1 LEICYY
7 LGLAKLV
14 YQGKFMK
21 RVFQPAIY
29 LMNQLKYPQKFT
41 LITMLLALPLCIIM
55 YLFLGE
61 TNIRINFTQ
70 KQTYGI
76 EYLKP
81 LRELR
86 GAIFESYLVEQD
98 LRFNFNSEI
107 HHNKR
112 REANQRTEENFQNLI
127 DKDRQWGK
135 VLPSTT
141 KVNEVKSTWE
151 QLQENYQIW
160 SPETKDVFY
169 NRSIAQTYELTA
181 KVGESSNLILDP
193 YLDAYYFSDAIL
205 AKLPQIQR
213 TLTEIKILGNSINRN
228 QEITPQERGKLVQL
242 SGSLKDY
249 TKDLSRNLEVAFNQ
263 PNSQSLRFKVNQ
275 DLQELL
281 LTTKQLNKQLDILTS
296 PYANVQPLNYIHQAD
311 QTLNLSSKLEN
322 KISQAL
328 NDILQARIKYLTRRQ
343 QLIVI
348 LVLLISAIVI
358 YLWIAFSK
366 AVMLT
371 VERLDE
377 AAKQMTSGFVG
388 ENIRLQNKDELGQV
402 VNSFNK
408 IATALRYSNE
418 EITRLNERL
427 KTENLRMSAELEVA
441 RQLQEM
447 ILPKEE
453 ELKQI
458 AELDISGFMAPA
470 NEVGGDYYDVL
481 QQNGKVKI
489 GIGDVTGHGL
499 ESGVVMI
506 MAQTAVRTLLTVE
519 ETDPVKVLNALNQI
533 IYRNTNRM
541 KSPKNMTL
549 SLLEYE
555 AGVMRLSGQHE
566 ELIVVRNN
574 REIERVDTFDL
585 GFPLGLEPDISPF
598 IQQVEIT
605 LRSGEV
611 AVLYTDG
618 ITEAVNPQNELY
630 GLERFYAILQKNHH
644 LSADEIRQAVI
655 DDLMSYINEQKVF
668 DDITLVVI
676 KQR

>member
-1 LEICYY
+1 
-7 LGLAKLV
+7 
-14 YQGKFMK
+14 MK
-21 RVFQPAIY
+21 RIFKPAIN

-55 YLFLGE
+55 YLFLFE
-61 TNIRINFTQ
+61 TNIRISFTQ

-86 GAIFESYLVEQD
+86 GGIFESYLVEQD
-98 LRFNFNSEI
+98 LKYNFNSEI

-112 REANQRTEENFQNLI
+112 REANQRTEEIFQNLI

-169 NRSIAQTYELTA
+169 NRAIAQTYELTA

-249 TKDLSRNLEVAFNQ
+249 TEDLSRNLEVAFNQ
-263 PNSQSLRFKVNQ
+263 PNSQSLPFKVNQ

-281 LTTKQLNKQLDILTS
+281 LTTKELNKQLDILTS

-322 KISQAL
+322 EISQVL
-328 NDILQARIKYLTRRQ
+328 NEILQARIKYLTRRQ
-343 QLIVI
+343 QVIVI

-358 YLWIAFSK
+358 YLGIAFYK

-377 AAKQMTSGFVG
+377 AAKQMASGFVG
-388 ENIRLQNKDELGQV
+388 ENITLQNKDELGQV

-418 EITRLNERL
+418 EVTRLNEKL
-427 KTENLRMSAELEVA
+427 KIENLRMSAELEVA

-458 AELDISGFMAPA
+458 ADLDISGFMAPA

-519 ETDPVKVLNALNQI
+519 ETDPVKFLNALNQI

-555 AGVMRLSGQHE
+555 GGVMRLSGQHE

-574 REIERVDTFDL
+574 GEIERVDTFDL
-585 GFPLGLEPDISPF
+585 GFPLGLEPDITPF

-605 LRSGEV
+605 LRSGEI

-618 ITEAVNPQNELY
+618 ITEAVNLQNELY
-630 GLERFYAILQKNHH
+630 GLERFYTILQKNHH

-655 DDLMSYINEQKVF
+655 DDVMSYINEQKVF

>member
-1 LEICYY
+1 
-7 LGLAKLV
+7 
-14 YQGKFMK
+14 MK
-21 RVFQPAIY
+21 RVFKPAID

-41 LITMLLALPLCIIM
+41 LITMLLALPLSLMMC
-55 YLFLGE
+55 LFLLE
-61 TNIRINFTQ
+61 TNIRIDFTQ

-76 EYLKP
+76 KYLQP

-86 GAIFESYLVEQD
+86 EAIFESYLIEQE
-98 LRFNFNSEI
+98 LKYNFDSEI
-107 HHNKR
+107 YQNKLKN
-112 REANQRTEENFQNLI
+112 ANQRTGEIFQKLI
-127 DKDRQWGK
+127 NKDRQWK
-135 VLPSTT
+135 NVLLTTT
-141 KVNEVKSTWE
+141 KLNEVKSTWE

-160 SPETKDVFY
+160 SPETKNVFY

-181 KVGESSNLILDP
+181 KVGEASNLILDP

-213 TLTEIKILGNSINRN
+213 TLIEIKILGNSINRN
-228 QEITPQERGKLVQL
+228 QEITPEERGNLVQL

-249 TKDLSRNLEVAFNQ
+249 TQELSRNLEVALNQ
-263 PNSQSLRFKVNQ
+263 SNSPDLRLKLNQ

-281 LTTKQLNKQLDILTS
+281 LTSKQLNKQLDVLTS
-296 PYANVQPLNYIHQAD
+296 PYANAQPLNYIHQAD
-311 QTLNLSSKLEN
+311 QTLKLSSKLEN

-328 NDILQARIKYLTRRQ
+328 NKILQTRIRYLRTRQ
-343 QLIVI
+343 QIIVI
-348 LVLLISAIVI
+348 FVLLISGIVI
-358 YLWIAFSK
+358 YLWIAFYK

-371 VERLDE
+371 VEHLDE
-377 AAKQMTSGFVG
+377 AAKRMTNGFVG
-388 ENIRLQNKDELGQV
+388 EDIRLENKDELGQIGK
-402 VNSFNK
+402 SFNK
-408 IATALRYSNE
+408 IVTALRYSNE
-418 EITRLNERL
+418 EVTRLNERL
-427 KTENLRMSAELEVA
+427 KTDNLRMSAELEIA

-470 NEVGGDYYDVL
+470 HEVGGDYYDVL
-481 QQNGKVKI
+481 QQNGKIKI

-519 ETDPVKVLNALNQI
+519 ETDPVKFLNALNQI

-574 REIERVDTFDL
+574 GKIERIDTFDL
-585 GFPLGLEPDISPF
+585 GFPLGLEPDITPF

-618 ITEAVNPQNELY
+618 ITEAVNSQNELY
-630 GLERFYAILQKNHH
+630 GLEKFYAILQKNHH
-644 LSADEIRQAVI
+644 LSADGIRQAVI

>member
-1 LEICYY
+1 MQICYD
-7 LGLAKLV
+7 LRLAKLV
-14 YQGKFMK
+14 YQGKCMK
-21 RVFQPAIY
+21 RIFQPAIY

-41 LITMLLALPLCIIM
+41 LITMLMALPLCIII
-55 YLFLGE
+55 YLFLLE

-98 LRFNFNSEI
+98 LRYNFNSEI
-107 HHNKR
+107 HQNKR
-112 REANQRTEENFQNLI
+112 KEANHRTEENLQNLI

-169 NRSIAQTYELTA
+169 NRAIAQTYELTA

-263 PNSQSLRFKVNQ
+263 PNSQSWRAKVNQ
-275 DLQELL
+275 DLQALL
-281 LTTKQLNKQLDILTS
+281 LTTKELNKQLDILTS

-311 QTLNLSSKLEN
+311 QTLKLSSKLEN
-322 KISQAL
+322 EISQVL
-328 NDILQARIKYLTRRQ
+328 NEILQARIKYLTRRQ
-343 QLIVI
+343 QVIVI

-358 YLWIAFSK
+358 YLWIAFYK

-388 ENIRLQNKDELGQV
+388 ENITLQNKDELGQV

-458 AELDISGFMAPA
+458 ADLDISGFMAPA

-519 ETDPVKVLNALNQI
+519 ETDPVKFLNALNQI

-574 REIERVDTFDL
+574 GEIERIDTFDL
-585 GFPLGLEPDISPF
+585 GFPLGLEPDITQF

-605 LRSGEV
+605 LRSGEI

-618 ITEAVNPQNELY
+618 ITEAVNSQNELY
-630 GLERFYAILQKNHH
+630 GLERFYTILQKNHH

-655 DDLMSYINEQKVF
+655 DDVMSYINEQKVF

>member
-1 LEICYY
+1 
-7 LGLAKLV
+7 
-14 YQGKFMK
+14 MK
-21 RVFQPAIY
+21 RIRIFRPAIY
-29 LMNQLKYPQKFT
+29 LMYQLKYPQKFI
-41 LITMLLALPLCIIM
+41 LITMLLALPLSLIM
-55 YLFLGE
+55 YLFLLE
-61 TNIRINFTQ
+61 TNIRIDFTQ

-76 EYLKP
+76 KYLQP

-86 GAIFESYLVEQD
+86 GAIFESYLIEQELKYD
-98 LRFNFNSEI
+98 SNSEVAQ
-107 HHNKR
+107 NRR
-112 REANQRTEENFQNLI
+112 REANQRTEEYFQNLI
-127 DKDRQWGK
+127 DKDQQWADI
-135 VLPSTT
+135 LLTTT
-141 KVNEVKSTWE
+141 KLNDTKSTWE
-151 QLQENYQIW
+151 QLQENYPIW
-160 SPETKDVFY
+160 SPETKNVFY
-169 NRSIAQTYELTA
+169 NRAIAQTYNLTA
-181 KVGESSNLILDP
+181 KVGETSNLILDP
-193 YLDAYYFSDAIL
+193 YLDAYYLNDAIL
-205 AKLPQIQR
+205 TKLPEIQR
-213 TLTEIKILGNSINRN
+213 TLTEIKILGTSINRN
-228 QEITPQERGKLVQL
+228 QEITPEERGKLVQL
-242 SGSLKDY
+242 SGSLKDN
-249 TKDLSRNLEVAFNQ
+249 TQELSGNLEVVFNQ
-263 PNSQSLRFKVNQ
+263 SNSPSLRLQLNQ

-281 LTTKQLNKQLDILTS
+281 LNTKELNKQLDILTS

-311 QTLNLSSKLEN
+311 QTLKLSSKLEN
-322 KISQAL
+322 EISPVL
-328 NDILQARIKYLTRRQ
+328 NNILQTRIKYLKRRQ

-348 LVLLISAIVI
+348 FVLLICGIVI
-358 YLWIAFSK
+358 YLWIAFYK

-371 VERLDE
+371 VEHLDE

-388 ENIRLQNKDELGQV
+388 GNITLENKDELGQV
-402 VNSFNK
+402 VESFNK

-418 EITRLNERL
+418 EVTRLNERL
-427 KTENLRMSAELEVA
+427 KTENFRMSAELEIA

-470 NEVGGDYYDVL
+470 YEVGGDYYDVL
-481 QQNGKVKI
+481 QQNGKIKI

-519 ETDPVKVLNALNQI
+519 ETDPVKFLNALNQI

-574 REIERVDTFDL
+574 GEIERFDTFDL
-585 GFPLGLEPDISPF
+585 GFPLGLEPDITPF

-605 LRSGEV
+605 LQAGEI

-618 ITEAVNPQNELY
+618 ITEAVNSQNEQY

-644 LSADEIRQAVI
+644 LSSDEIRQAVI
-655 DDLMSYINEQKVF
+655 DDLMSFINEQKVF

>member
-1 LEICYY
+1 
-7 LGLAKLV
+7 
-14 YQGKFMK
+14 MK

-358 YLWIAFSK
+358 YLWIAFYK

-574 REIERVDTFDL
+574 GEIERVDTFDL